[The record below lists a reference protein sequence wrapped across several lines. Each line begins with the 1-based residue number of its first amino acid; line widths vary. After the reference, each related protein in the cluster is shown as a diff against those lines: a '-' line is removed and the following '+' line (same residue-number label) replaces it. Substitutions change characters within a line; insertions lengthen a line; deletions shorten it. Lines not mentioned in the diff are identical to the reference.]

1 MRSLGARDAMDFDDG
16 GSTAMTVGTR
26 VVNRPSDP
34 GGERAVSDGL
44 FVLIA
49 LRVFPPVRLRTPA
62 LKAARPGGDDG
73 CNDVC

>member
-1 MRSLGARDAMDFDDG
+1 MDFDDG

-44 FVLIA
+44 FVL
-49 LRVFPPVRLRTPA
+49 P
-62 LKAARPGGDDG
+62 
-73 CNDVC
+73 